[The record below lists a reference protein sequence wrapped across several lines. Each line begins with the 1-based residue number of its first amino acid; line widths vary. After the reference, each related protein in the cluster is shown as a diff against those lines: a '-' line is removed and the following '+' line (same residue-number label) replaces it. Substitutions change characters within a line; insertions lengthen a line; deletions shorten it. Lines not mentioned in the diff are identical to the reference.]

1 MWWRPYCLRFYPN
14 FCLGEENTNLHFK
27 FYLTTPFNL
36 RSLEEN
42 KFDGIQTSFKKV
54 KKKKKLFFCKK
65 ISRFFSLFCVVG
77 FDYKGKKEY
86 HKIAFFSLNLAL
98 PFKKGPK
105 PRKRKSFFSFLGI
118 GSTFVRPFFKWSDG
132 CDDDTIDNHWIILLL
147 TWKKWVLINF
157 VFQLFLTR
165 A

>member
-1 MWWRPYCLRFYPN
+1 MEYK
-14 FCLGEENTNLHFK
+14 LHLK
-27 FYLTTPFNL
+27 KL
-36 RSLEEN
+36 RSE
-42 KFDGIQTSFKKV
+42 
-54 KKKKKLFFCKK
+54 KKKLFFCKK
-65 ISRFFSLFCVVG
+65 ISSFFSLFCCVVG

-86 HKIAFFSLNLAL
+86 HKNAFFSSEFSA
-98 PFKKGPK
+98 PFQKRSQTEKKK
-105 PRKRKSFFSFLGI
+105 KFFSSFLGI

-165 A
+165 ALNNSLPPDSTVLWL